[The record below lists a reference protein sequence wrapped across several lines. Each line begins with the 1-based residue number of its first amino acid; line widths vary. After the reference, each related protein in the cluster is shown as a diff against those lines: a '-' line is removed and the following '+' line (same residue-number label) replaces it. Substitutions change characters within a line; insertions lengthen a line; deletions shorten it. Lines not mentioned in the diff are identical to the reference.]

1 MIETLNNAA
10 SAMFGS
16 ADNFA
21 ENGEKC
27 ANYADFANSGELE
40 NCEDFANSGELE
52 NSEDFANREDFVNLG
67 ELLNTAR
74 LDFAACPMNVSLARS
89 LVASMIAG
97 GISGGWDI
105 TVSMLDEIK
114 VAVSEAVS
122 NAIIHGY
129 GNNATKTVRMQVW
142 QYRTAL
148 VVQVRDE
155 GVGIEDVPRAMQPDF
170 TTGVEHLGLGF
181 AFMSSFMDKLRVE
194 SAPGEGTTVT
204 MLKTLSAD
212 GSDCG
217 SDSSDG
223 SAGGAEIE

>member
-16 ADNFA
+16 GDNFE

-27 ANYADFANSGELE
+27 ANFTDFANGG
-40 NCEDFANSGELE
+40 DFE
-52 NSEDFANREDFVNLG
+52 NREDFANLG

-74 LDFAACPMNVSLARS
+74 LDFAACPVNVSLARS

-97 GISGGWDI
+97 GIAGGWDI

-129 GNNATKTVRMQVW
+129 GNDATKTVRMQVW

-155 GVGIEDVPRAMQPDF
+155 GVGIEDVPLAMQPDF

-194 SAPGEGTTVT
+194 SAPGKGTTVT

-212 GSDCG
+212 DSDCG
-217 SDSSDG
+217 SDN